1 MKNYKI
7 TCYIPIEP
15 EDPLI
20 FTNKEEAEEEFNHL
34 SCLHPENMYEIEEDD
49 DPE

>member
-1 MKNYKI
+1 MKTYTI

-34 SCLHPENMYEIEEDD
+34 SCLHPENMYEIEEED
-49 DPE
+49 DPG

>member
-1 MKNYKI
+1 MPTYRI

-20 FTNKEEAEEEFNHL
+20 FTNKEEAEGELDHL
-34 SCLHPENMYEIEEDD
+34 SFLHPENMYEIMEDE